1 VGILLFLS
9 RLPWHVTLALIMIF
23 SSMMQ
28 FSPKN
33 DLPRKKKNFVKLRLN
48 LEEYVPF
55 VKMKMSQLI
64 KNLMNICL
72 EAHKV
77 LCTRKSALGVMQ
89 YNGKRERCMAMFLLA
104 LPW

>member
-1 VGILLFLS
+1 
-9 RLPWHVTLALIMIF
+9 
-23 SSMMQ
+23 MMQ

-33 DLPRKKKNFVKLRLN
+33 DLPKKKINLWKKILN

-64 KNLMNICL
+64 KDLMNICL

-77 LCTRKSALGVMQ
+77 LRTRESALGIMQ
-89 YNGKRERCMAMFLLA
+89 YNGKREGCGAMFLLA
-104 LPW
+104 LP